1 MLSVTALA
9 IAPLHGGGSLG
20 AGSLAAVVGL
30 GAALGLGS
38 LGDVDSGPGLGALPA
53 PPLAPEGAGAGLGCG
68 AVSVGAVLLGAVLL
82 GAVLLGAVLLGAA
95 SGPVPLAAGEG
106 PFGVVVP
113 VVFGGAGVRLP
124 GSALGVTPGTA
135 CGPAELDDVGASPGL
150 CGPEP
155 AGAFALLSAV
165 APSAPLPLLPGSA
178 LQATSSSAPNR

>member
-20 AGSLAAVVGL
+20 AGAFGAVVGL

-82 GAVLLGAVLLGAA
+82 GAVLFGAA

-113 VVFGGAGVRLP
+113 VVFEAAGARLP
-124 GSALGVTPGTA
+124 RSAPGVTPGTA

-150 CGPEP
+150 CGSEP
-155 AGAFALLSAV
+155 AGALALLSGV
-165 APSAPLPLLPGSA
+165 APSAPLPLVPGSA